1 MKKKTYLIP
10 LVLVVLGLLAPIV
23 YAATHADQ
31 KHEPPSSASVQQSDE
46 VAKAQD
52 GDQNS
57 KQNNQ
62 DEDQEPVSS
71 EEKNEQSESTGTTT
85 SNKGSQSNQSD
96 VKKSSSSKQ
105 GNQQN
110 PSSGDSSSSQGEQNT
125 GPAPGFVRV
134 SMTIVDNNKN
144 IKYSSAKVDVKEKG
158 SVLDALYA
166 AGVSCKVRPNGY
178 VEEICG
184 LGENLQ
190 TGEGWMYALNGGDP
204 PKVGAVSC
212 PVKSGDS
219 IIWYYGTFGDKPPK
233 L

>member
-96 VKKSSSSKQ
+96 VKKSSQ
-105 GNQQN
+105 
-110 PSSGDSSSSQGEQNT
+110 
-125 GPAPGFVRV
+125 FR
-134 SMTIVDNNKN
+134 
-144 IKYSSAKVDVKEKG
+144 
-158 SVLDALYA
+158 L
-166 AGVSCKVRPNGY
+166 
-178 VEEICG
+178 
-184 LGENLQ
+184 
-190 TGEGWMYALNGGDP
+190 
-204 PKVGAVSC
+204 
-212 PVKSGDS
+212 
-219 IIWYYGTFGDKPPK
+219 
-233 L
+233 